1 MKNKLQA
8 IKAETTNKLKL
19 SVIDSIL
26 DHEENEIKG
35 YIEDVLNHGCESGI
49 VGELIYYSDT
59 VKFYEEFKTEIK
71 TMLKEAMEETGLKSP
86 QELFGKK
93 WDEEDYFAEE
103 DLNKNLLAWFGYE
116 ETVRNIAYELEM
128 DV

>member
-8 IKAETTNKLKL
+8 IKTETTNKLKL

-26 DHEENEIKG
+26 DHGENEIKG

-86 QELFGKK
+86 QELFG
-93 WDEEDYFAEE
+93 
-103 DLNKNLLAWFGYE
+103 NK
-116 ETVRNIAYELEM
+116 
-128 DV
+128 